1 MFNAFKKAPLAT
13 LITWATTVLVV
24 LFALQT
30 SGVLTGKVA
39 HWVDLAAGV
48 LQVVLTAIARQH
60 VTPVA
65 NPKDDLGRA
74 LVPAELVPGRG
85 ITK

>member
-1 MFNAFKKAPLAT
+1 VPSFFSRFPLAT
-13 LITWATTVLVV
+13 VITWGTTVLAVLVV
-24 LFALQT
+24 LQT
-30 SGVLTGKVA
+30 SGALTGTALQWVA
-39 HWVDLAAGV
+39 AAAGA
-48 LQVVLTAIARQH
+48 LQLILTAAAKAQ